1 MDRED
6 FISSLSNGVVVL
18 GGCGIVGS
26 LIARILASHNIDVTI
41 KDSVSETFLE
51 PIFKNEGVHL
61 CLSHQLDNNSF
72 NNISAIFIAP
82 SLLNNKIFM
91 GKVNNFNTNN
101 LPIYSI
107 DEILTYFTPDK
118 PVIGV
123 TGTNGK
129 STTTHSLKH
138 IFSVNGYKVPSHGL
152 PIQGNNE
159 YTPSLQSRL
168 SGDIGILEIG
178 TFGIAGEIY
187 TSASNSHVNM
197 GVITNIT
204 HDHLNNGSYEDYIN
218 CKKEMIQVADEL
230 VLDGDDPTLLNIVET
245 DNKKIYYFGIKD
257 MDNPLFKD
265 SKYNMTCPK
274 CGCKLKYDIHYLRSL
289 GEFNCE
295 CGFTNPPLNVYAD
308 NIQIIKENNITKT
321 SYTIHFE
328 DQESAT
334 INLPNSGIHNVY
346 NSLAAACA
354 AWKSGLDIDQII
366 KGIESFNADELAEI
380 IQWYGDSEDRDYKLV
395 GTTKEDEEIYNIN
408 ETVVTN
414 AIAKFFGP
422 DAKYDLN
429 NLVGANSMLSEK
441 SEILSTVGMYG
452 NELALFCG
460 YTYSKY
466 LNDDKKFEIIAT
478 PGCGGLYDDMDSPEI
493 HSTVIKFDKA
503 VKKNDELTVTLNA
516 IYLDCKYNVEKG
528 NYKCGIYNDNKKEEL
543 IEKKKLN
550 PDKGVNIKDYLKK
563 SSTITLNFKY
573 NKDTKDYYF
582 VSSSSK

>member
-18 GGCGIVGS
+18 GGCGTVGS

-230 VLDGDDPTLLNIVET
+230 VLDGDDPTLLNILET

-366 KGIESFNADELAEI
+366 KGIESFNGVPGRLEYIHNDPTIIIDFAHNPAGVETIIRTVLQLKTDNNKIIVLNTISSESGREGDMVIAD
-380 IQWYGDSEDRDYKLV
+380 V
-395 GTTKEDEEIYNIN
+395 
-408 ETVVTN
+408 
-414 AIAKFFGP
+414 
-422 DAKYDLN
+422 
-429 NLVGANSMLSEK
+429 LS
-441 SEILSTVGMYG
+441 SADI
-452 NELALFCG
+452 
-460 YTYSKY
+460 
-466 LNDDKKFEIIAT
+466 
-478 PGCGGLYDDMDSPEI
+478 
-493 HSTVIKFDKA
+493 VI
-503 VKKNDELTVTLNA
+503 
-516 IYLDCKYNVEKG
+516 
-528 NYKCGIYNDNKKEEL
+528 
-543 IEKKKLN
+543 
-550 PDKGVNIKDYLKK
+550 P
-563 SSTITLNFKY
+563 
-573 NKDTKDYYF
+573 
-582 VSSSSK
+582 VSSSSVEISKYIQTKVVNFENQSNFNKTGTLGSSPEQVEEGLKLALELSNSNDIILVLGEAGVKYSKNALNKILQ

>member
-18 GGCGIVGS
+18 GGCGTVGS

-41 KDSVSETFLE
+41 KDSVPETFLE

-72 NNISAIFIAP
+72 NNVSAIFIAP

-178 TFGIAGEIY
+178 TFGITGEIY

-218 CKKEMIQVADEL
+218 CKKEMIQVAEEL

-257 MDNPLFKD
+257 KNNPLFKD

-289 GEFNCE
+289 GEFKCE

-354 AWKSGLDIDQII
+354 AWKSGLDSDQII
-366 KGIESFNADELAEI
+366 KGIESFNGVPGRLEYIHNDPTIIIDFAHNPAGVETIIRTVLQLKTDNNKIIVLNTISSESGREGDMVIAD
-380 IQWYGDSEDRDYKLV
+380 V
-395 GTTKEDEEIYNIN
+395 
-408 ETVVTN
+408 
-414 AIAKFFGP
+414 
-422 DAKYDLN
+422 
-429 NLVGANSMLSEK
+429 LS
-441 SEILSTVGMYG
+441 SADI
-452 NELALFCG
+452 
-460 YTYSKY
+460 
-466 LNDDKKFEIIAT
+466 
-478 PGCGGLYDDMDSPEI
+478 
-493 HSTVIKFDKA
+493 VI
-503 VKKNDELTVTLNA
+503 
-516 IYLDCKYNVEKG
+516 
-528 NYKCGIYNDNKKEEL
+528 
-543 IEKKKLN
+543 
-550 PDKGVNIKDYLKK
+550 P
-563 SSTITLNFKY
+563 
-573 NKDTKDYYF
+573 
-582 VSSSSK
+582 VSSSSVEISKYIQTKVVNCENQSKFNKTGTLGSSPEQVEEGLKLALELCNSNDIILVLGEAGVKYSKDALNKILQ